1 MLAGT
6 VPQFGS
12 VHTCSLTFKAWPIE
26 TWLEDELA
34 GRPLR
39 HFFGYNAD
47 ETSRIDKSEV
57 ATASRNALDRE
68 APIRAH
74 RMVFGFN
81 ADEIERIERGRAY
94 DTPRRISEYPLREW
108 GWTRLRCLDY
118 IKRMIG
124 VVWKKSACVFC
135 PFNALKADGMAR
147 MRQFPDRV
155 AHALLL
161 EHISLSMNLRG
172 TLYRKGSLRSIVEQ
186 DGNVS
191 ALARFKERLD
201 AAEFALYRVRRIYS
215 KKGKADR
222 AVERVMSGPRPEVE
236 REFDKV
242 SRGLARRTQHGIN
255 YGYEIERLANSY
267 PAFESFYV
275 CAPATVPSKTRY
287 GFDWFDAKWNDLN
300 PERPTAT
307 LGVRRASQL
316 RLLAA

>member
-1 MLAGT
+1 
-6 VPQFGS
+6 
-12 VHTCSLTFKAWPIE
+12 
-26 TWLEDELA
+26 
-34 GRPLR
+34 
-39 HFFGYNAD
+39 
-47 ETSRIDKSEV
+47 
-57 ATASRNALDRE
+57 
-68 APIRAH
+68 
-74 RMVFGFN
+74 MVFGFN